1 MHNEKISVIIPA
13 MNVEPYLRQCLDSII
28 VQTYT
33 ELEILLIYTESN
45 DQTLRICEEYV
56 AKDARILLLKNET
69 GMLGAGIARNI
80 GLRNATGE
88 YLGFVDADD
97 IIAVD
102 MFRILYDNMKKYQA
116 DISICKETRNLK
128 DVKCKVESS
137 KVMIFDTEESL
148 AELLVGNKYHGELWN
163 KLFKK
168 KCIGTTEFINSRV
181 AEDVMFVWTVL
192 KETKRIV
199 YTDAKRYFYRFNPDG
214 ISKQYSLDNITMKK
228 KVYDSIYNDVVRY
241 YPAIQQ
247 TFINRIAIV
256 NAQNYVAGKLA
267 GMRSKEIEKEL
278 LQIRKKYR
286 LKNDGYNYNKKEF
299 VQTKIFELS
308 PGLLYGLYRLY
319 YKLRGRG

>member
-13 MNVEPYLRQCLDSII
+13 MNVGAYLRQCLDSVI

-33 ELEILLIYTESN
+33 DLEILIIYTESN
-45 DQTLRICEEYV
+45 DQTLKICEEYSSR
-56 AKDARILLLKNET
+56 DDRIHLLKNET

-88 YLGFVDADD
+88 YIGFVDADD
-97 IIAVD
+97 IIADD
-102 MFRILYDNMKKYQA
+102 MFKILYDNMQTYHA
-116 DISICKETRNLK
+116 DVSICKETRNIE
-128 DVKCKVESS
+128 DVKCQVVSQH
-137 KVMIFDTEESL
+137 VMIFDPEESL
-148 AELLVGNKYHGELWN
+148 AEMLVGCKYHGELWN

-168 KCIGTTEFINSRV
+168 RCIGKTEFIKSKV

-192 KETKRIV
+192 KETKKIV
-199 YTDAKRYFYRFNPDG
+199 YTDAKRYFYRFNPEG

-228 KVYDSIYNDVVRY
+228 KVYDSIYNDIVRY

-267 GMRSKEIEKEL
+267 GMRSKETEKEL
-278 LQIRKKYR
+278 LQLRKKYR
-286 LKNDGYNYNKKEF
+286 FKKDGYNYNKKEF
-299 VQTKIFELS
+299 AQVKIFELS
-308 PGLLYGLYRLY
+308 PELLYGLYRLY